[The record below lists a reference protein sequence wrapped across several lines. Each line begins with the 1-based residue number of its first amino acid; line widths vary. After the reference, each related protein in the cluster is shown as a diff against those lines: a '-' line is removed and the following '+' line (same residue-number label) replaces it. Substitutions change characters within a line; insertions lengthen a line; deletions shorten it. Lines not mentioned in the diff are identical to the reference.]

1 MNNLVIYIFFINLN
15 INFLNE
21 NINLKKNENIEMNK
35 TDIHSFNEVNKKNL
49 ILGIIEKNTLNMVLP
64 FFKSLIKSG
73 FQNCDIVIFVRSINK
88 ILINYLQKIGVLL
101 IRIPD
106 KYKNISIINLRWEM
120 YVNYL
125 ERNKNSY
132 NLVFHC
138 DIRDTF
144 FQKDVFNYYNSDKP
158 FLGISLEDG
167 KLDNEINKKW
177 IIDYA
182 GEQKFK
188 EIQNERIICV
198 GTLWGTDD
206 KFLEFSKAF
215 SKKLKENPQYIE
227 QGIAN
232 YMFYYEKF
240 FNNCIIKSD
249 NTGFVMTIG
258 LTDREKLNLDLQD
271 NILNF
276 NGQIA
281 AVIHQY
287 DRKPDIAAKVIDKYC
302 PELLTLKKRSIITI
316 IIIEIFIIILICKAK
331 LTLKTDNQIK
341 SKIYK
346 IIKSKN

>member
-1 MNNLVIYIFFINLN
+1 
-15 INFLNE
+15 
-21 NINLKKNENIEMNK
+21 
-35 TDIHSFNEVNKKNL
+35 
-49 ILGIIEKNTLNMVLP
+49 
-64 FFKSLIKSG
+64 
-73 FQNCDIVIFVRSINK
+73 
-88 ILINYLQKIGVLL
+88 
-101 IRIPD
+101 
-106 KYKNISIINLRWEM
+106 M

-167 KLDNEINKKW
+167 KLDNAINKKW

-302 PELLTLKKRSIITI
+302 PELLTLKKRSILTI